1 MQIVRN
7 KDVQIDNLNDKVTAM
22 LREKEKVMREYS
34 NDIRLREGEIE
45 SMRISYQ
52 EELSKKERDKQH
64 IKTRLEEAN

>member
-7 KDVQIDNLNDKVTAM
+7 KDVQIDNLNDKVTSM

-45 SMRISYQ
+45 SMRIYF
-52 EELSKKERDKQH
+52 
-64 IKTRLEEAN
+64 

>member
-34 NDIRLREGEIE
+34 SDIRLREGEIE

-64 IKTRLEEAN
+64 IKARLEEAN